1 MNEALPIVLVPGL
14 NCSARLYA
22 EQIPA
27 LWPHGAVMVADH
39 RHDDTIP
46 AIARRILASA
56 APRFALVGLSM
67 GGFIAMEIV
76 KQAPERVRRLAL
88 LDTNA
93 RADTPERSE
102 NRRGL
107 NAMAES
113 GRFGAV
119 IDILFPTF
127 VHRRRHGD
135 AALKAIVRTMAEE
148 TGVEAFVRQQ
158 NALIDR
164 VDARP
169 YLKSIVCPTL
179 VLVGDGDLLTP
190 PELSQEIVD
199 SIHGAKLVVVP
210 NCGHLS
216 TLEQP
221 EAVNSALLDWLD
233 WT

>member
-1 MNEALPIVLVPGL
+1 MQP
-14 NCSARLYA
+14 R
-22 EQIPA
+22 
-27 LWPHGAVMVADH
+27 
-39 RHDDTIP
+39 
-46 AIARRILASA
+46 

-107 NAMAES
+107 IAMAET
-113 GRFGAV
+113 GRFAAV
-119 IDILFPTF
+119 IDILFPVF
-127 VHRRRHGD
+127 VHRQRHGD

-148 TGVEAFVRQQ
+148 TGIEAFVRQQ

-169 YLKSIVCPTL
+169 WLKSIVCPTL
-179 VLVGDGDLLTP
+179 VLVGDGDLQTP

-199 SIHGAKLVVVP
+199 SIHSAKLVVVP
-210 NCGHLS
+210 DCGHLS

-221 EAVNSALLDWLD
+221 EAVNKALLDWLD